1 MRRFWGLST
10 FVLLLAFVASVT
22 LAQGT
27 QQGQGT
33 NKVDQPVTKATGTAE
48 EDDDDTEEDDF
59 PDPPPFF
66 GEDGGIGEKMK
77 IVWCLDRSGS
87 MSYNAGTFTGPDGQ
101 PTTGSRWDRAK
112 AETTIAL
119 SQLTPEWEFGVVTY
133 ACNRDKF
140 NPALL
145 DADPPNLAAAIA
157 WVSGHFPWG
166 GTGTGP
172 AQAEAFR
179 LADGGVEGSATCWL
193 LSDGQPNCGASGTI
207 GHKTTALAANTQGHV
222 LNTVG
227 IADFGS
233 FAAFMRQ
240 MAEETGGTYVHV
252 Q

>member
-1 MRRFWGLST
+1 MQRLWGFT
-10 FVLLLAFVASVT
+10 AFIVLLGFVASAT
-22 LAQGT
+22 LAQST
-27 QQGQGT
+27 SQT
-33 NKVDQPVTKATGTAE
+33 DKTVDQPVDGTAPTAG
-48 EDDDDTEEDDF
+48 DDDDTEEEDF

-87 MSYNAGTFTGPDGQ
+87 MAWPGGSFTGGDGS

-119 SQLTPEWEFGVVTY
+119 SQLTPEWQFGIVTY

-140 NPALL
+140 NPELV
-145 DADPPNLAAAIA
+145 DAEPARVQAAIA
-157 WVSGHFPWG
+157 WLAGHFPWG

-172 AQAEAFR
+172 GQAEAFR

-193 LSDGQPNCGASGTI
+193 LSDGDPNCGASGTT
-207 GHKTTALAANTQGHV
+207 GHKVAALAANSQGHI

-227 IADFGS
+227 IADSGR
-233 FAAFMRQ
+233 FAMFMREL
-240 MAEETGGTYVHV
+240 AEATGGAYVHV